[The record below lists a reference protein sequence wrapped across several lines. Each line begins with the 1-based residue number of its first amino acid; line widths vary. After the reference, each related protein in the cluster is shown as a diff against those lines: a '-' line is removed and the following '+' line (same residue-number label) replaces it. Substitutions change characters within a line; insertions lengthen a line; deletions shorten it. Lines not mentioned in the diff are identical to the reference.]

1 MKNIFSL
8 SKKKIVYAL
17 YEPANLE
24 SSRKYVL

>member
-8 SKKKIVYAL
+8 SKKIVYAL